1 MRIHS
6 KRRLIVLLLIA
17 GTPAATGPGGPMGL
31 LWGYACAPGNT
42 GAFCRPA
49 VPNVLHN
56 HQPGVSVAFVE
67 SEPDGMIVAHVGVD
81 AQGKPPFAG
90 LARQL
95 MDPGRADLRLC
106 ESVAA
111 HRSEYP
117 ALGERAEIRSRVEF
131 HPSAMRTEF
140 GRPAS

>member
-17 GTPAATGPGGPMGL
+17 GTPAATGPGGPMRL
-31 LWGYACAPGNT
+31 LGRHACAPGNT

-49 VPNVLHN
+49 VTNALHN
-56 HQPGVSVAFVE
+56 DQPGVSVAFVE
-67 SEPDGMIVAHVGVD
+67 SEPGGMIVAHVGVY

-106 ESVAA
+106 GSVAA
-111 HRSEYP
+111 YRSEYP
-117 ALGERAEIRSRVEF
+117 ALGDRAEIRSRVEF
-131 HPSAMRTEF
+131 HPSAVRTEF
-140 GRPAS
+140 RRSAS